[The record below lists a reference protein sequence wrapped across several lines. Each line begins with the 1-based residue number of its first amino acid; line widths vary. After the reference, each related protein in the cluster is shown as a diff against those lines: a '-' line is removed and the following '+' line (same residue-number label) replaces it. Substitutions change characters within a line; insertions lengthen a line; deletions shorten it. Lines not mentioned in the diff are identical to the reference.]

1 MKKIF
6 ALFCIM
12 SSLCFTA
19 CMDDSDKSVQ
29 TLANYFTITGVSPN
43 YTLYSD
49 DGYLTVNL
57 DPANLPTTGM
67 SDYKRGFFYVQY
79 DMKHVQTDANQHSV
93 LNNAIIV
100 GGEYIPVAETMTK
113 QQAEEKKVTAADST
127 FEMQSIEKPW
137 YVRGYITVK
146 VKSYYFADKSGDYI
160 LPTHNLVFDEKDITE
175 NAIKYTIHC
184 NRHPK
189 ENQTKYGPQIFLNSF
204 YARYD
209 LMAVPGS
216 DSINVTISGNGFND
230 VTFKVGRTNL

>member
-6 ALFCIM
+6 ALICIM

-19 CMDDSDKSVQ
+19 CMDDSDNSVQ
-29 TLANYFTITGVSPN
+29 TLANYFTITGISPN

-57 DPANLPTTGM
+57 DPTNLPTKGM
-67 SDYKRGFFYVQY
+67 DNYKRGFFYVQY
-79 DMKHVQTDANQHSV
+79 DMKNVQTDANNRSV
-93 LNNAIIV
+93 LNNAVIV
-100 GGEYIPVAETMTK
+100 GGEYIPVAESLTS
-113 QQAEEKKVTAADST
+113 QQAEAMKVTAADST
-127 FEMQSIEKPW
+127 FEMQSIELPW
-137 YVRGYITVK
+137 YARGYITAQI
-146 VKSYYFADKSGDYI
+146 KSYYFADKSGNYI

-175 NAIKYTIHC
+175 NAIRYTIHC
-184 NRHPK
+184 NRHPV
-189 ENQTKYGPQIFLNSF
+189 ENKTKYGPQTFLASF